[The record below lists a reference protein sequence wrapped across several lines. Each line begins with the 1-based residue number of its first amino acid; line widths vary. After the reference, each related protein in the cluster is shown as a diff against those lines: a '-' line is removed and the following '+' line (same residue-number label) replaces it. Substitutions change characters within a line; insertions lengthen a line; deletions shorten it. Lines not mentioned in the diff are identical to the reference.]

1 MRFDGDIIITDPCYI
16 IKEQDMSTKPKW
28 DDFMDRPSYAGM
40 SREQLVDCG
49 FFEMQKKL
57 NEAQKEWEK
66 LNLDD
71 WELCEY
77 GEDMSLIGIE
87 NCVTSD
93 TGYGDWSCTVFEEK
107 SNKKLGEFC
116 ADSGMVG
123 VFLLDDI
130 LKYNPKFDYHTEKP
144 WTTTLIKDFHGEV
157 DIITNENG
165 DVVVV
170 GAGNI
175 NFKSKQTGF

>member
-66 LNLDD
+66 LNPDD

-93 TGYGDWSCTVFEEK
+93 TGYGDWSCTVFEKNRTKNLESFARMQEWLECFFWIMFLNIIQNLIIIPK
-107 SNKKLGEFC
+107 DLGR
-116 ADSGMVG
+116 
-123 VFLLDDI
+123 L
-130 LKYNPKFDYHTEKP
+130 H
-144 WTTTLIKDFHGEV
+144 
-157 DIITNENG
+157 
-165 DVVVV
+165 
-170 GAGNI
+170 
-175 NFKSKQTGF
+175 

>member
-16 IKEQDMSTKPKW
+16 INNDNAVK
-28 DDFMDRPSYAGM
+28 R
-40 SREQLVDCG
+40 
-49 FFEMQKKL
+49 
-57 NEAQKEWEK
+57 
-66 LNLDD
+66 DD

-77 GEDMSLIGIE
+77 GEDMSVIGIK

-93 TGYGDWSCTVFEEK
+93 TGCGDWSCTVFEEN

-116 ADSGMVG
+116 ADAGMVG
-123 VFLLDDI
+123 VFLLDDV

-157 DIITNENG
+157 DIITNENFE
-165 DVVVV
+165 VEVV
-170 GAGNI
+170 GVGNI

>member
-16 IKEQDMSTKPKW
+16 IN
-28 DDFMDRPSYAGM
+28 DDNIAKR
-40 SREQLVDCG
+40 
-49 FFEMQKKL
+49 
-57 NEAQKEWEK
+57 
-66 LNLDD
+66 DD

-77 GEDMSLIGIE
+77 GEDMSVIGIKD
-87 NCVTSD
+87 CVTSD
-93 TGYGDWSCTVFEEK
+93 TGCGDWSCTVFEEN

-130 LKYNPKFDYHTEKP
+130 LKYNPKFDYHTEP

-157 DIITNENG
+157 DIITNEDG
-165 DVVVV
+165 EAEVV
-170 GAGNI
+170 GVGNI